1 MATVRTRAD
10 DIQRQ
15 MAEIR
20 SLLHWDM
27 REVVNVATTATDWRS
42 HLRAH
47 PWLAIGIAFSTGFL
61 LVPHRRS
68 RPATL
73 VVQPPAADVRDQQ
86 VVVKP
91 EKSGR
96 LPLFRWFLG
105 AIIPFAVRAA
115 QSYALSHV
123 ENFLA
128 NQQSGP
134 RPEAASGPAS
144 PGRTARYEGRGFA
157 AHG

>member
-20 SLLHWDM
+20 SQLHQDM

-42 HLRAH
+42 YLRGH
-47 PWLAIGIAFSTGFL
+47 PWLAIGIAFSSGFL
-61 LVPHRRS
+61 LVPRRS

-73 VVQPPAADVRDQQ
+73 VVQPPAVDVRDRQ
-86 VVVKP
+86 VTVKP
-91 EKSGR
+91 EKPGR
-96 LPLFRWFLG
+96 LPFLRWFLG
-105 AIIPFAVRAA
+105 AITPIAVRAA

-128 NQQSGP
+128 NPQTGP
-134 RPEAASGPAS
+134 RPEAASEPAS

-157 AHG
+157 ARG

>member
-1 MATVRTRAD
+1 LATVRTRAD

-20 SLLHWDM
+20 SQLHQDM
-27 REVVNVATTATDWRS
+27 REVVNVATTATDWRFY
-42 HLRAH
+42 LRGH
-47 PWLAIGIAFSTGFL
+47 PWLAIGIAFSSGFL
-61 LVPHRRS
+61 LVPRRS

-73 VVQPPAADVRDQQ
+73 VVQPPAVDVRDRQ
-86 VVVKP
+86 VAVKL
-91 EKSGR
+91 EKPGR
-96 LPLFRWFLG
+96 LPLLRWFLG
-105 AIIPFAVRAA
+105 AITPIAVRAA

-123 ENFLA
+123 EDFLA
-128 NQQSGP
+128 NQQTGP

-157 AHG
+157 ARG